1 MFENTEHL
9 DTKVRATYK
18 LVKDGIERY
27 NKSIMEVIYG
37 VGDAKLSPKEVSTS
51 LEVVKVNKFC

>member
-9 DTKVRATYK
+9 DAKVRATYK

-27 NKSIMEVIYG
+27 NKSIMEALDRVVY
-37 VGDAKLSPKEVSTS
+37 AEHSLKEVGTS